1 MQLSA
6 KNGPLFTAG
15 ELPTCR
21 RPVLLSRRHEAAF
34 VMSLWEVT
42 FAFVIVA
49 FMFGIIING
58 YVMAAKRDQ
67 WTGYSLA
74 AQSLG
79 VQTIEQLRSGVW
91 DPGQPGKQIDATN
104 MNLLSKTFTPSGAG
118 WTNFT
123 GYTTNILDVPWKGTN
138 YVIATNWVNVRLVKL
153 AYNPNIVVQAVKVDT
168 VWPFNQWK
176 NFTVNYYTNTIC
188 TILAPDNRDPSTL
201 P

>member
-1 MQLSA
+1 
-6 KNGPLFTAG
+6 
-15 ELPTCR
+15 
-21 RPVLLSRRHEAAF
+21 
-34 VMSLWEVT
+34 
-42 FAFVIVA
+42 
-49 FMFGIIING
+49 
-58 YVMAAKRDQ
+58 
-67 WTGYSLA
+67 
-74 AQSLG
+74 
-79 VQTIEQLRSGVW
+79 
-91 DPGQPGKQIDATN
+91 

-153 AYNPNIVVQAVKVDT
+153 AYNSSIVVQAVKVDT

-188 TILAPDNRDPSTL
+188 TIIAPDNRDPSTL